1 MLLDPAEQ
9 QFDLPAALV
18 ECRDLDRRAAHIVG
32 DEGDEAALVTPHS
45 DAPQGYCQ
53 AGIAPTGEHDL
64 TIVDDAEAVALAFA
78 QWAAFDG
85 AQAAVHF
92 CAGDEESPACI
103 DLLPP
108 TEMTITF
115 VEDVG
120 SAGLERHS

>member
-45 DAPQGYCQ
+45 DAPQGHCQ
-53 AGIAPTGEHDL
+53 AGIAPAGEYDF
-64 TIVDDAEAVALAFA
+64 TIVNDAEALALALT

-85 AQAAVHF
+85 AQTAVHF
-92 CAGDEESPACI
+92 RACDEKSPACI

-108 TEMTITF
+108 AEMTITF
-115 VEDVG
+115 V
-120 SAGLERHS
+120 